1 MHLPSFSHG
10 LGEQETKPFTS
21 LGTIVSKASRHK
33 RMDPKQRCQSIFG
46 VFTIG
51 LILNHDILHSSMV
64 HFRSSVLE
72 SLTRASI
79 RFMTLSTTKAK
90 PSFG

>member
-46 VFTIG
+46 VFTMG

-64 HFRSSVLE
+64 AGSLQVFSSGELNAGVY
-72 SLTRASI
+72 SLYD
-79 RFMTLSTTKAK
+79 
-90 PSFG
+90 P

>member
-46 VFTIG
+46 VFTMG

-64 HFRSSVLE
+64 AAGSLQVFSSGELNAGVY
-72 SLTRASI
+72 SLYD
-79 RFMTLSTTKAK
+79 
-90 PSFG
+90 P